1 MYSFVITPLDEDEDA
16 HPAVS
21 RVEANTYEAEYH
33 TCQELGNCQEPG
45 TSVIVLEDENMYY
58 CDDHIAEALL
68 ANLLGA
74 WGCCG

>member
-21 RVEANTYEAEYH
+21 RVEANTFDAEYH
-33 TCQELGNCQEPG
+33 DCQELGNCQNPG
-45 TSVIVLEDENMYY
+45 DSIIVLGDENMYY
-58 CDDHIAEALL
+58 CEDHIAEALL
-68 ANLLGA
+68 ANLLGV